1 VWLDTTP
8 LLALFDQI
16 VRIESMLAQHFSL
29 PRPRSR
35 KHAFHRTAEAR
46 SVRPV
51 ASHTRAPRTRGPPAV
66 AARRLRRSP
75 SALGRPPGGRTE
87 TAGYRGNLGEPAV
100 PAFADIPQ
108 PLISPSLSARRS
120 AHGNSRSPQ
129 ESRDLAAP
137 QGACGQSL
145 AASPPSPP
153 VLASLSAIGRCGQRL
168 DVGSL
173 ALDFVHP
180 GVLSD
185 PAASSSSERPDLG
198 VHRLSHSSTWADR
211 NLIITAP
218 ENHVPASDAERIG
231 CGHNSFS

>member
-1 VWLDTTP
+1 
-8 LLALFDQI
+8 
-16 VRIESMLAQHFSL
+16 MLAQHFSL

-51 ASHTRAPRTRGPPAV
+51 ASHSRAPRTRGPPAV

-87 TAGYRGNLGEPAV
+87 TVGYRGNLGEPAV

-153 VLASLSAIGRCGQRL
+153 VLHLCQLSA
-168 DVGSL
+168 DAV
-173 ALDFVHP
+173 
-180 GVLSD
+180 SD
-185 PAASSSSERPDLG
+185 
-198 VHRLSHSSTWADR
+198 STWDPLLSILFILASCQTPQRVRLPSVRISASIDCPIPVLAR
-211 NLIITAP
+211 TA
-218 ENHVPASDAERIG
+218 I
-231 CGHNSFS
+231 